1 MSHYLL
7 AFILPADGG
16 NANLKSDLHPDAS
29 DVARRGFVTITI
41 ISASA
46 TKPIA
51 T

>member
-1 MSHYLL
+1 MSPYFP
-7 AFILPADGG
+7 AFVLPVDGG
-16 NANLKSDLHPDAS
+16 QCNLWIDLHPDAS
-29 DVARRGFVTITI
+29 DVARRGFVSITI